1 MAEKGQTNK
10 RKTASDGAAD
20 LGPRIVD
27 TAVALAEEVG
37 WDAVRLSE
45 VAARLTLPMAELT
58 GHYRDKDAVADAWFS
73 RARDAMLATPP
84 KGFTA
89 LPAETRLHQLMM
101 RWFDAL
107 AAHRAVTGQMLQ
119 EKLYPSHP
127 HHWVPMIFNLS
138 RTIQLLRDAARL
150 EARGRRRQVE
160 EIGLSALFLATL
172 RVWLSDDS
180 PDQAET
186 RAYLSRRLA
195 RADRLMARLWAKTAT
210 PNESDEVA

>member
-1 MAEKGQTNK
+1 MAEKGQTAR
-10 RKTASDGAAD
+10 RKPARAEAAN
-20 LGPRIVD
+20 LPTRIVD

-45 VAARLTLPMAELT
+45 VAERLKLSMAELT
-58 GHYRDKDAVADAWFS
+58 GHYRDKDAVADAWFT

-84 KGFTA
+84 KDFTA
-89 LPAETRLHQLMM
+89 LPAETRVHQLMM

-107 AAHRAVTGQMLQ
+107 ADHREITGQMLR
-119 EKLYPSHP
+119 EKLHPPHP

-150 EARGRRRQVE
+150 EARGRRRQAE

-172 RVWLSDDS
+172 RFWLRDDS

-186 RAYLSRRLA
+186 RAYLGRRLA
-195 RADRLMARLWAKTAT
+195 RGDRLLARLWGKSE
-210 PNESDEVA
+210 NDEVA

>member
-1 MAEKGQTNK
+1 MAEKGQTAK
-10 RKTASDGAAD
+10 RKPPRAEAAD
-20 LGPRIVD
+20 LPARIVD

-37 WDAVRLSE
+37 WEAVHLSE
-45 VAARLTLPMAELT
+45 LAARLKIPMAELA
-58 GHYRDKDAVADAWFS
+58 GHYRDKDAVADAWFV

-84 KGFTA
+84 KGFAA
-89 LPAETRLHQLMM
+89 LPAEARLNRLMM

-107 AAHRAVTGQMLQ
+107 ADHRVVTGQMLK

-150 EARGRRRQVE
+150 DARGRRRQVE
-160 EIGLSALFLATL
+160 EIGLSALFVATL
-172 RVWLSDDS
+172 RFWLRDDS

-186 RAYLSRRLA
+186 RAYLSRRLE
-195 RADRLMARLWAKTAT
+195 RADRLMARLWGGK
-210 PNESDEVA
+210 EGDETT